1 MPYKGKYAR
10 PQPPRKGFKLA
21 LIICFIIAFITAT
34 LCLISIIKTNQPEPT
49 PIETQAPPTEPT
61 VPPTEETIPPTTTPP
76 ETEPEPVIYTATVG
90 AMGDLLMH
98 APVFSS
104 QYSAEVYKSG
114 EYDFSSIFQYIQEDI
129 STLDYAVAN
138 LETTLAGT
146 GNGYPYSGYPSF
158 NCPDSLI
165 DGVKNAGFDMLLTA
179 NNHSYDT
186 NMTGYKRT
194 LSVVVEKGL
203 ETLGTYATADSTKW
217 TVQNIN
223 NVNIGMLCYTYATD
237 ETDDGRPILNGG
249 YAIKEKGLCNYFT
262 YDNLSKFYT
271 EVEGYLAEMEEA
283 GADATMIFIHW
294 GEEYQL
300 KANSHQQK
308 IAQKLCDMGVD
319 VIVGGHPHVVQPID
333 LLESTKDPEHKTICL
348 YSMGNAVA
356 NQRQGAIDAINT
368 AHTEDGVLFSV
379 TLEKVEGGNTRIT
392 DVEILPTW
400 VNMFTNDRSRR
411 EYNILPL
418 HRDMIDNWQETFGL
432 SDSTYSK
439 AKKSFDRTMEIVG
452 EGLQEIQDYLDS
464 YMPKTEEPS
473 QLFSMAQTAKRN
485 E

>member
-1 MPYKGKYAR
+1 MSYRGKYAK
-10 PQPPRKGFKLA
+10 PQPPRKNFKLV
-21 LIICFIIAFITAT
+21 LIICFIVAFITAT

-114 EYDFSSIFQYIQEDI
+114 NYDFSSIFQYIQKDVTE
-129 STLDYAVAN
+129 LDYAVAN

-146 GNGYPYSGYPSF
+146 DNGYPYSGYPSF
-158 NCPDSLI
+158 NCPDSLV

-194 LSVVVEKGL
+194 ISVIVENGL
-203 ETLGTYATADSTKW
+203 ETLGTYATADATKW

-223 NVNIGMLCYTYATD
+223 NVNVGMLCYTYATD
-237 ETDDGRPILNGG
+237 ETNDGRPILNGG
-249 YAIKEKGLCNYFT
+249 YAIKEKDLCNYFT
-262 YDNLSKFYT
+262 YNNLSKFYT

-308 IAQKLCDMGVD
+308 IAQKLCDMGID

-333 LLESTKDPEHKTICL
+333 LLESTTDPSHKTVCI
-348 YSMGNAVA
+348 YSTGNAIS
-356 NQRQGAIDAINT
+356 NQRQGAIDAIKT
-368 AHTEDGVLFSV
+368 AHTEDGILFSI
-379 TLEKVEGGNTRIT
+379 TFEKQDDGDAYIVGV
-392 DVEILPTW
+392 DALPTW
-400 VNMFTNDRSRR
+400 ANMFTNANKRR
-411 EYNILPL
+411 EYNIIPL
-418 HRDMIDNWQETFGL
+418 DIDEIDSWKENFDL
-432 SDSTYSK
+432 SNESYKK
-439 AKKSFDRTMEIVG
+439 AQASYERTMAIIG
-452 EGLQEIQDYLDS
+452 EGLSEVQQYADS
-464 YMPKTEEPS
+464 NTTMDKES
-473 QLFSMAQTAKRN
+473 VLLSMARRAKGQN
-485 E
+485 